1 MKETSHRDL
10 GKRNLET
17 YKKLAKKESIINTIF
32 YSEESKEK
40 RKEIYDLAKKYS
52 INESQID
59 SLIKYYLTKRN
70 LPKGNII
77 NSTDFINYILK
88 NIYNFS
94 SEEVST
100 FLNKNALIMKS
111 SYTDF
116 RIRLAIFNHIGL
128 LDEIIFKGSY
138 YLTYEFTLSTFGTR
152 SLYAIIMEYGIT
164 SLEELK
170 NLQDANID
178 INKLKEKYPLTTE
191 IIHKLNEEL
200 ERKIRRL
207 SFQRLREERK
217 LKKSL

>member
-88 NIYNFS
+88 NIYNEFVVYIHRLNTTDLDWNKMMAMIVYKNLFPRDFNELQLGKGFVFELFGQKPFLIDKILS
-94 SEEVST
+94 SEVRKKQELIDRMKWAKEEVLVSQKE
-100 FLNKNALIMKS
+100 LDDAYSAKIE
-111 SYTDF
+111 
-116 RIRLAIFNHIGL
+116 RLPL
-128 LDEIIFKGSY
+128 LWGS
-138 YLTYEFTLSTFGTR
+138 LTPDG
-152 SLYAIIMEYGIT
+152 
-164 SLEELK
+164 
-170 NLQDANID
+170 
-178 INKLKEKYPLTTE
+178 
-191 IIHKLNEEL
+191 
-200 ERKIRRL
+200 
-207 SFQRLREERK
+207 
-217 LKKSL
+217 